1 MMMALIGQYGLI
13 VGSTLMAGA
22 VSYGVLSVLEIIT
35 YPKSKLDRGDSFEH
49 HRLHQLRASNSVFR
63 WFEPVVNELTQ
74 FFDPHSERLRQLRR
88 HLKLAGETSAASPW
102 KPAEFLA
109 TKTIEAVLCSVAVF
123 LLVAPTGFYSF
134 AAFLAFMLLISYTTI
149 AEQSVIS
156 KSKKKMKAIRLRM
169 PFAVDQIALML
180 QAGAEFEGA
189 LETVVR
195 DNVEHPLTVELAE
208 VLRQVSLGR
217 PRGQALTDLRNRL
230 EDKDVSELVFAINK
244 GEELGTPLSSILREQ
259 ADQMRLKRSQWA
271 EQAASEA
278 EVKMV
283 FPGMVVMV
291 ACLLVIIA
299 PILLPALMTF
309 LE

>member
-1 MMMALIGQYGLI
+1 MNALIAQYGLMA
-13 VGSTLMAGA
+13 GSGLMAGA
-22 VSYGVLSVLEIIT
+22 VSYTAWTIMRIVT
-35 YPKSKLDRGDSFEH
+35 QPKSQLNRGDRFEIQ
-49 HRLHQLRASNSVFR
+49 RLEQVRAGNSVFR
-63 WFEPVVNELTQ
+63 WFEPIVNELTALY
-74 FFDPHSERLRQLRR
+74 DPHSERLRQLSR
-88 HLKLAGETSAASPW
+88 HLKLSDEKVPW

-109 TKTIEAVLCSVAVF
+109 TKNIEAVLSGVAVF
-123 LLVAPTGFYSF
+123 LFVAPTGFTSF
-134 AAFLAFMLLISYTTI
+134 AALLGLLLLLGYTLL

-169 PFAVDQIALML
+169 PFAIDQIALMM
-180 QAGAEFEGA
+180 QAGAEFEGS
-189 LETVVR
+189 LETVTR
-195 DNVEHPLTVELAE
+195 DNVSHPLTIELAE
-208 VLRQVSLGR
+208 VLRQVALGR
-217 PRGQALTDLRNRL
+217 PRAQALTDLRNRL

-259 ADQMRLKRSQWA
+259 ADKMRLKRSQWA

-278 EVKMV
+278 EVQMV
-283 FPGMVVMV
+283 FPGMIVMV